1 MSLKEYV
8 SRMQKGQE
16 KIYYITADTDQS
28 AKNSPLLEVFR
39 KKNIEVLLLSDRVDE
54 WLVGH
59 LTEFDGKKLQSV
71 SQGTLDLGDTEDKKE
86 IEKKEKEQEKAFKG
100 VVATVKKAL
109 GERVKEVRL
118 TSRLT
123 DSPACVVFDDNEM
136 TGHMQRMLKAAGQ
149 VVPPTKPILE
159 LNPEHAIIA
168 KLKTEENEIRITQWS
183 DLLLNQALLAEGE
196 QLENPAA
203 FVKSLNQL
211 VMTLAG

>member
-1 MSLKEYV
+1 
-8 SRMQKGQE
+8 MQKGQE

-71 SQGTLDLGDTEDKKE
+71 SQGALDLGNTEDKKE
-86 IEKKEKEQEKAFKG
+86 HKKEFST
-100 VVATVKKAL
+100 VVEMVKKSL
-109 GERVKEVRL
+109 GERVKDVRL

-136 TGHMQRMLKAAGQ
+136 TGHMQRMFKAAGQ
-149 VVPPTKPILE
+149 DVPSSKPILE
-159 LNPEHAIIA
+159 LNPEHAIIV
-168 KLKTEENEIRITQWS
+168 KLKSEETDTRAAQWA

-203 FVKSLNQL
+203 FVKSLNKL
-211 VMTLAG
+211 VMELAGH

>member
-1 MSLKEYV
+1 
-8 SRMQKGQE
+8 MQKGQE

-168 KLKTEENEIRITQWS
+168 KLKTEENEIRITQW
-183 DLLLNQALLAEGE
+183 
-196 QLENPAA
+196 
-203 FVKSLNQL
+203 
-211 VMTLAG
+211 